1 MQRLCSFAAA
11 VLAVAVARPAI
22 AGSGCFAHRPNYIEG
37 KIEVTYEAGCT
48 GHDEPE
54 LAPISSAPGSA
65 RDLTWTVVLPS
76 DGAVPV
82 DAVGPTFWF
91 GGTVIGDRVYRK
103 PMHLYVC
110 LGTSLALFPL
120 CCCCQRCRSGLREQ
134 EETIRTRW
142 KRDEAMGLV
151 ESKPVVVLR
160 VDHDRVRGDGLRCRQ
175 YAPYRVSNE
184 QVPDPGAFRP
194 LMSCEPADES
204 GGDCLVPR

>member
-37 KIEVTYEAGCT
+37 KIK
-48 GHDEPE
+48 
-54 LAPISSAPGSA
+54 APISAAPGSA

-110 LGTSLALFPL
+110 LGTS
-120 CCCCQRCRSGLREQ
+120 
-134 EETIRTRW
+134 
-142 KRDEAMGLV
+142 
-151 ESKPVVVLR
+151 
-160 VDHDRVRGDGLRCRQ
+160 
-175 YAPYRVSNE
+175 
-184 QVPDPGAFRP
+184 RP
-194 LMSCEPADES
+194 LPALLLPTLPQRS
-204 GGDCLVPR
+204 P